1 MEWTFGN
8 VNSQFGFKNAPVA
21 ATVVGNNNY
30 YFYANSFNAGANV
43 GFGADGEIL
52 TYPQVTKEQAQE
64 QLKNNKLPI
73 YLIAIN
79 ARSYYAR
86 VDSILV
92 YVKSGKVVTDYWNGG
107 SDFTIDLT
115 TPLNGFMCDSR
126 ITTAHL
132 TPSQF
137 VT

>member
-8 VNSQFGFKNAPVA
+8 VDSQFGIKNAPIA
-21 ATVVGNNNY
+21 ATVVSNSNY
-30 YFYANSFNAGANV
+30 YFYVNSFNAGINT
-43 GFGADGEIL
+43 GFGSDGEIL

-73 YLIAIN
+73 YFIAIN
-79 ARSYYAR
+79 ARSYYTR

-92 YVKSGKVVTDYWNGG
+92 YVKNGKVVTDYWNGG
-107 SDFTIDLT
+107 NDFTLDLT
-115 TPLNGFMCDSR
+115 TPLNGFMGDSR

-132 TPSQF
+132 APPNS
-137 VT
+137 

>member
-1 MEWTFGN
+1 MEWTFGS
-8 VNSQFGFKNAPVA
+8 VGSQFGIKNAPIDF
-21 ATVVGNNNY
+21 TVVGNNNY
-30 YFYANSFNAGANV
+30 YFYVKSFKASANV

-52 TYPQVTKEQAQE
+52 TYSQVTKEQAQE

-86 VDSILV
+86 VDSILI
-92 YVKSGKVVTDYWNGG
+92 YVKNGKVVTDYWNGG

-115 TPLNGFMCDSR
+115 TPLNGFMGDSR

-132 TPSQF
+132 TPPNS
-137 VT
+137 